1 MNFFKKFLTLC
12 LFVSI
17 LSSCQQEDVIPVVED
32 SVTMTDVESMH
43 QAYITKHGQD
53 ATIEYTSLEEMN
65 EVFVA
70 NGFEAVTLEELGIT
84 QEEYDFGQERINS
97 GNVADLRCDEPVYQ
111 FLGDMNDNGTL
122 SAADIVLA
130 RKVLVGTL
138 PPSQNSVYFGYLSA
152 VWQSNFSQ
160 GTLDLTTFDL
170 IVARLVILA
179 TPCP

>member
-17 LSSCQQEDVIPVVED
+17 LSSCQQENVTPVVED
-32 SVTMTDVESMH
+32 SVTMTDIESMH

-84 QEEYDFGQERINS
+84 QEEYDFAQESINS
-97 GNVADLRCDEPVYQ
+97 ENIVSLRCAEPVYQ
-111 FLGDMNDNGTL
+111 FLGDLNGDNAL
-122 SAADIVLA
+122 STSDMVLA
-130 RKVLVGTL
+130 RGAILAGATSAGL
-138 PPSQNSVYFGYLSA
+138 FGYLSA
-152 VWQSNFSQ
+152 VWYSDLS
-160 GTLDLTTFDL
+160 TLHLSTVDLL
-170 IVARLVILA
+170 VARRVILGV
-179 TPCP
+179 PCP